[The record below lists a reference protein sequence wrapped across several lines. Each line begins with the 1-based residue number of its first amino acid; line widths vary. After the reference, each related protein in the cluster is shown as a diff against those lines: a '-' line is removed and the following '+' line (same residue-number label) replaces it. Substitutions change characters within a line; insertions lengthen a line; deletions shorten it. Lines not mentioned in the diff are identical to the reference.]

1 MKKTLTL
8 LLVVAILLPCV
19 LTGCNLFN
27 TPAETTPAETTPAAT
42 TPTPAET
49 TTEAPAET
57 TTEAPETPEIP
68 PEEVIDPITLTA
80 VNVTY
85 GETLSELYAATE
97 LLYYLQQKGVANEE
111 DGLQI
116 TLSIDSSLEMD
127 SFKIEANL
135 KDEASMTIVGGNERG
150 VLYGVYRFL
159 EKYAGYRFFTPT
171 LETKTDD
178 PIIIPHGT
186 LMDYVPP
193 FSNRR
198 LTWAVAGTNADWC
211 VKNGINGCDTLLDEM
226 HGGSYLE
233 YGGYFVHT
241 IGALSGTTYPYPVY
255 ASNPCLTDPEIY
267 NTVLTNVRNALA
279 ANPKINIIS
288 ISQSDYEGYCHCPN
302 CTKIDEE
309 EGSPAGS
316 WIRFLNA
323 IAEELEDEYPD
334 VIIDTLAY
342 KYTQTPPKL
351 TKPHKNI
358 CVRLC
363 SINCCFTHNLDNP
376 ECADGK
382 KFHDDIVG
390 WGQICDNIH
399 VWDYTTNFHY
409 YISTFAN
416 LFTIREN
423 MQFFVENN
431 VVSMFPQGNSQG
443 ISGEFAELR
452 CYLLAQLM
460 WNPYM
465 SEEEYNRHMNEF
477 LAAYYGEGWESIRA
491 FIDKTSELA
500 ANGGYKVN
508 GDETEGSAVC
518 GQGIYD
524 HPLTAIT
531 RQEYLDNE
539 AYFNELW
546 ETAKALAG
554 DRLEFVKRSE
564 MQWRLTKLYLHPN
577 AEEAAQ
583 FIAEAKAAGIVWKEG
598 NPNVL
603 PESDLSLS
611 PYYWKYGK

>member
-19 LTGCNLFN
+19 LAGCNLSN
-27 TPAETTPAETTPAAT
+27 TPAQTTPAETTQAT
-42 TPTPAET
+42 TPAET

-57 TTEAPETPEIP
+57 TTEAPDTPVIP
-68 PEEVIDPITLTA
+68 PVEEIDPITLTS
-80 VNVTY
+80 VHITY

-97 LLYYLQQKGVANEE
+97 LLYYLREKGVANEE

-198 LTWAVAGTNADWC
+198 LTWAVAGTSADWC
-211 VKNGINGCDTLLDEM
+211 VKLGINGCDTLLDER
-226 HGGSYLE
+226 HGGAYLD
-233 YGGYFVHT
+233 YGGDFVHT

-255 ASNPCLTDPEIY
+255 ATNPCLTDPEIY

-279 ANPKINIIS
+279 ANPNINIIS
-288 ISQSDYEGYCHCPN
+288 ISQSDYEEYCHCPN
-302 CTKIDEE
+302 CQKIDEE

-358 CVRLC
+358 CIRLC
-363 SINCCFTHNLDNP
+363 SIKCCFTHSLDNP
-376 ECADGK
+376 ECEEGK

-477 LAAYYGEGWESIRA
+477 LAAYYGEGWESVRA

-500 ANGGYKVN
+500 ANGGYHVN
-508 GDETEGSAVC
+508 SDETEGEAVC

-524 HPLTAIT
+524 HPFTAIT

-546 ETAKALAG
+546 ETAKTLAG
-554 DRLEFVKRSE
+554 DRLEFVERSE

-583 FIAEAKAAGIVWKEG
+583 FIADAKAAGIVWKEG